1 MTVSRRGFEPTVMSD
16 GSLTRD
22 AISIVATET
31 LLKLVTNAVFPS
43 GVTATPNARLLTYTE
58 RVVANLEKLGLLAT
72 RLRS

>member
-1 MTVSRRGFEPTVMSD
+1 MSD

-22 AISIVATET
+22 ARSIVATET

-58 RVVANLEKLGLLAT
+58 RVVANLEKLGLLANAAEILT
-72 RLRS
+72 RRVQGGQVRP